1 MDTLNTFNSYV
12 SPLLTPLT
20 TSPWNII
27 LTMMLGVYA
36 ANARQA
42 LPTFLSGLFQKGYFR
57 VAVLFMILWIG
68 NHDPA
73 LSLVSAL
80 AFAFSLNIANG
91 RGLFEFFGD
100 EYAMT
105 AVLPGCLN
113 VNTYHILSAFNNDKD
128 KLIQAMVQAGVP
140 PNVQFNDD
148 YAALISTYLVN
159 NLGMSINDF
168 CKLPGSAY

>member
-36 ANARQA
+36 ANARQT
-42 LPTFLSGLFQKGYFR
+42 LPTFLSNLFQKGYFR

-68 NHDPA
+68 NKDPA

-80 AFAFSLNIANG
+80 AFALALNVASG
-91 RGLFEFFGD
+91 RSVFEFFD
-100 EYAMT
+100 EYSMT
-105 AVLPGCLN
+105 VVMQGCLS
-113 VNTYHILSAFNNDKD
+113 VNTYDILSAFNNDKD
-128 KLIQAMVQAGVP
+128 KLIQAMVQANVP
-140 PNVQFNDD
+140 DSVQFNDD
-148 YAALISTYLVN
+148 YAPLIATFLVN
-159 NLGMSINDF
+159 NLGMNINAF
-168 CKLPGSAY
+168 CKQPGAAY